1 MADKQAVD
9 LFKSVLQINKAP
21 LIYRNFKSR
30 QISMNENEKS
40 KNPLQ
45 GSEDIPSVMTDALS
59 KIEHPE
65 IKERNIVELGMVPEI
80 RVEDS
85 IVTILLAF
93 PFQVVPVTA
102 ELPQRVKRIAS
113 ETCPDMNVKLEIRQM
128 TPEERADFAARSQ
141 GREPERSP
149 SHSVHQVIAVMSGK
163 GGVGKSS
170 VAALLACAL
179 RRRDYRVGIL
189 DADITGPSIPRLLG
203 IQGSLMGGQDG
214 IQPAKTKTGIKMI
227 SINLLLPDENQPVV
241 WRGPLIGRAIQQFWN
256 DIAWGDLDFLIVDLP
271 PGTSDAALTVM
282 QSLPVHGV
290 LLVTS
295 PQDLAGMVVRKAANM
310 VHQLGVRLVGLIE
323 NMSYINCPQC
333 GRRIEIFGPSRAQ
346 ETSLQSNVPILGSL
360 PLDPEMAVMC
370 DQGQAEDYINED
382 FERITEKVLETIDLK
397 VQQTQS

>member
-1 MADKQAVD
+1 M
-9 LFKSVLQINKAP
+9 
-21 LIYRNFKSR
+21 
-30 QISMNENEKS
+30 NEKS
-40 KNPLQ
+40 KKPLQ
-45 GSEDIPSVMTDALS
+45 GSEDIPSVVTHALS

-65 IKERNIVELGMVPEI
+65 IKDRNIVELGMVPEI
-80 RVEDS
+80 RVDDS
-85 IVTILLAF
+85 TVTIILAF
-93 PFQVVPVTA
+93 PFQEVPITA

-113 ETCPDMNVKLEIRQM
+113 ETCPEMDVKLETRKM

-141 GREPERSP
+141 GLEPERTP
-149 SHSVHQVIAVMSGK
+149 SHSVRQVLAVMSGK

-170 VAALLACAL
+170 IAALLACGL

-203 IQGSLMGGQDG
+203 IHGSLVGGQAG
-214 IQPAKTKTGIKMI
+214 IQPAETKTGIKMI

-256 DIAWGDLDFLIVDLP
+256 DIVWGDLDFLIVDLP

-310 VHQLGVRLVGLIE
+310 VHQLGVRLVGLVE

-333 GRRIEIFGPSRAQ
+333 GQRIELFGPSRAH
-346 ETSLQSNVPILGSL
+346 ETSLQSNAPILGSL
-360 PLDPEMAVMC
+360 PLDPELAIMC
-370 DQGQAEDYINED
+370 DQGQAEDYLSEE
-382 FERITEKVLETIDLK
+382 FERITGKVLDTIGFK
-397 VQQTQS
+397 VQKTQD